1 MNIDNKNNPTA
12 DLQEINKFSKM
23 ASEWWD
29 PNGKFAPLHKFNP
42 IRQEY
47 LVDKIKNHFGILP
60 NGSYPFK
67 NLKLL
72 DVGCGGGLIAEPMTR
87 LGAKVTGIDASEKNI
102 NVAKFH
108 AEQMNLKINYL
119 ATTPE
124 NLNEEFDVI
133 LCLEIIEHVADVDL
147 FIKSCSKL
155 LKKNG
160 IIFFATLNRTAKSF
174 LFAIVG
180 AEYILN
186 WLPKGTHDWNKFLKP
201 SEIILTALK
210 YQLEFKEKIGFKFNI
225 FSREW
230 QKSKDM
236 DVNYAVNFKKN

>member
-1 MNIDNKNNPTA
+1 MNIDNKNNQT
-12 DLQEINKFSKM
+12 DDQREINKFSEM

-42 IRQEY
+42 VRQEY

-119 ATTPE
+119 CATPE
-124 NLNEEFDVI
+124 KLNEQFDVI

-147 FIKSCSKL
+147 FIKSCAKL

-201 SEIILTALK
+201 NEIISVASNYQLALK
-210 YQLEFKEKIGFKFNI
+210 ETVGFKFNI
-225 FSREW
+225 FLREW
-230 QKSKDM
+230 QKSRDT
-236 DVNYAVNFKKN
+236 DVNYAVSFKKN

>member
-1 MNIDNKNNPTA
+1 MNIDNKNNQTD
-12 DLQEINKFSKM
+12 DLREINKFSEM

-47 LVDKIKNHFGILP
+47 LVDKIKNHFSILP

-67 NLKLL
+67 NLTLL

-119 ATTPE
+119 CATPE
-124 NLNEEFDVI
+124 KLNEQFDVI

-147 FIKSCSKL
+147 FIKSCAKL
-155 LKKNG
+155 LKKDG

-201 SEIILTALK
+201 NEIISTASSYQLALK
-210 YQLEFKEKIGFKFNI
+210 DTVGFKFNI
-225 FSREW
+225 FLREW
-230 QKSKDM
+230 QKSKDT
-236 DVNYAVNFKKN
+236 DVNYAVSFKKN